1 MTEGRATD
9 AAGAADGGRPV
20 LLGMDLAELT
30 ALVTG
35 AGWPAFRAKQLHHWL
50 YNRAA
55 ESFDEMHN
63 LARDFRA
70 WLNGNCRIGH
80 ITIAEVRESTDGS
93 RKLLYRLDDGRI
105 VEGVL
110 MPERSWITMCISSQV
125 GCAVDCKFCMTGFGG
140 FQRQMTTAEIVSQVL
155 LAKRLMQPDG
165 LPRNLVFMGMGEP
178 MLNLDAVIPAVR
190 TLSDPDGVAMAARRI
205 TVSTSGVLPG
215 IVRFGNAGVGANL
228 AISLNASND
237 AFRSRIMPINRR
249 YPIASLLDAC
259 REFPLKARQR
269 ITMEYVLLA
278 GENDSPE
285 DARELAALLNGMQCK
300 VNLIPWN
307 PDPRLPYRRPDEETV
322 RRFQQVLLDRFFTVS
337 VRYSKGSDIG
347 AACGQLAG
355 HLQSYESP
363 AKAATA

>member
-1 MTEGRATD
+1 MP
-9 AAGAADGGRPV
+9 AARPA
-20 LLGMDLAELT
+20 LLGMDLAELSM
-30 ALVTG
+30 LVTG

-55 ESFDEMHN
+55 ESFEEMHN

-70 WLNGNCRIGH
+70 WLGGNFRIGH
-80 ITIAEVRESTDGS
+80 NTIAAVRESSDGS
-93 RKLLYRLDDGRI
+93 RKILYRLGDGKI

-140 FQRQMTTAEIVSQVL
+140 FQRQMTAAEIVSQVL
-155 LAKRLMQPDG
+155 LAKRMIQPDG
-165 LPRNLVFMGMGEP
+165 LPRNLVLMGMGEP

-190 TLSDPDGVAMAARRI
+190 LLADPDGVAMAARRI
-205 TVSTSGVLPG
+205 TVSTSGIVPG
-215 IVRFGNAGVGANL
+215 MVRFGEADLGVNL

-237 AFRSRIMPINRR
+237 AFRDRIMPINRK
-249 YPIASLLDAC
+249 YPIAALLNTC
-259 REFPLKARQR
+259 REFPLKARRR

-285 DARELAALLNGMQCK
+285 DARELAGLLKGMRCK
-300 VNLIPWN
+300 INLIPWN
-307 PDPRLPYRRPDEETV
+307 PDARLPYRRPDEESV

-337 VRYSKGSDIG
+337 VRYSKGADIG

-355 HLQSYESP
+355 HLASEQSP
-363 AKAATA
+363 TKAATA